1 MNAFNRGSAVAVM
14 QSDSNSFDSM
24 SIATANRVQDGI
36 VELSDGRL
44 YRQSGE
50 RYLSGDG
57 HTYIV
62 PVTQWHISAVHKRCL
77 QQSRNRSG

>member
-1 MNAFNRGSAVAVM
+1 M

-24 SIATANRVQDGI
+24 SIATANRVQDGVI
-36 VELSDGRL
+36 ELADGRL

-50 RYLSGDG
+50 LSGDG

-62 PVTQWHISAVHKRCL
+62 PATQWHISAVHKLCL
-77 QQSRNRSG
+77 QENRSRSG